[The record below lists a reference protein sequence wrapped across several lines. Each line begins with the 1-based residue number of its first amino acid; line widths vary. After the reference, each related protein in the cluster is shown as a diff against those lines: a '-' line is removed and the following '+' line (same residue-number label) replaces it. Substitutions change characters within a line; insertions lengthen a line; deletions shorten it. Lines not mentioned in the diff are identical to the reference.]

1 MARKIG
7 SRYTA
12 HQVLGRGSA
21 GTVWLGEGPEGPVA
35 IKLLRED
42 LASDQDLVGRFVQ
55 ERTALLSLDHPR
67 VVGIRD
73 LVVDGADLALVMDL
87 VRGTDLRSRLEREH
101 RMTPEAAVAI
111 AADVADGLAAAHAGG
126 VVHRD
131 VKPENVLLDSA
142 APAGPGGAP
151 PALLTDFGIARLVDS
166 PRRTRATR
174 IIGTPDY
181 LAPEIIEGLPPRA
194 SVDIY
199 ALATVLYELLA
210 GFTPFGG
217 GHPGAVL
224 RRHVTESVQPLPDL
238 PDELWQILA
247 QCLAKA
253 PASRLTAGELGARLR
268 ELLPHLAGLPALD
281 VAPPGADGAAAE
293 NGFAD
298 EGAEPGSAAGGPGG
312 AVGAAAGAP
321 GGSGVPGGPGGLG
334 GSGAA
339 GARSGSGG
347 SGVGG
352 GMGSGAGAPAAPVSG
367 FADRRRGAVPLVRGA
382 APDSSR
388 DTHTSIRLPTADEL
402 AGYGAAS
409 RAGRAAGKAAG
420 GKGAGGRGAGKGGT
434 GQGGTGN
441 GTGRGGALRA
451 SAPDRPAS
459 PRHRAVSD
467 AVRSRRIKFAAAA
480 AAALAVAGI
489 GGWGI
494 ASAGSSGSGHGGS
507 GKDPGAST
515 DDRPAAPDTSADGSA
530 RSPVSSGAPTAGR
543 GGTPT
548 APTAGAASPQGRTG
562 APVALPRWSAAQDV
576 PAAGVPL
583 TGGPRAVVLGHTTY
597 VFARGEDKNVWY
609 VTRDGSGYGPWHRLT
624 GISTQGDPAVVSARA
639 GRIDLFA
646 AGTDGLLYRRTYTG
660 PASGAAGAGSWN
672 AWSQVDERT
681 HFDAAPAAASSEPG
695 RIDLVDRVG
704 GDLVTASL
712 VDGRWNAW
720 ALVPTAGRITSAPAL
735 VSRGRGTLEAF
746 VVRKADGAV
755 LRLPFS
761 GGAWRPSSVVDGLDA
776 AGAGRPEAL
785 AAGGRLYVFAA
796 GQASALQGAPTP
808 LPAGLGG
815 GPVGAAGAAGTLEL
829 FAPTA
834 HGTLT
839 RATAPA

>member
-55 ERTALLSLDHPR
+55 ERTALLSLDHPHI
-67 VVGIRD
+67 VGIRD
-73 LVVDGADLALVMDL
+73 LVVDGTDLALVMDL
-87 VRGTDLRSRLEREH
+87 VRGTDLRSRLERER
-101 RMTPEAAVAI
+101 RMLPEAAVAI
-111 AADVADGLAAAHAGG
+111 AADVADGLAAAHAAG

-131 VKPENVLLDSA
+131 VKPENVLLDSV
-142 APAGPGGAP
+142 APPGPGGAP

-224 RRHVTESVQPLPDL
+224 RRHVTETVQPLPGL
-238 PDELWQILA
+238 PDDLWQVLA

-253 PASRLTAGELGARLR
+253 PASRLKSGELGSRLR
-268 ELLPHLAGLPALD
+268 ELMPGLAGVPTLD
-281 VAPPGADGAAAE
+281 VVAPGTDGAAAE
-293 NGFAD
+293 TPYGD
-298 EGAEPGSAAGGPGG
+298 EGDEPPLPSL
-312 AVGAAAGAP
+312 
-321 GGSGVPGGPGGLG
+321 S
-334 GSGAA
+334 
-339 GARSGSGG
+339 
-347 SGVGG
+347 
-352 GMGSGAGAPAAPVSG
+352 
-367 FADRRRGAVPLVRGA
+367 ADRRRGAVPLVRGA

-388 DTHTSIRLPTADEL
+388 DTHTSIKLPTADEL
-402 AGYGAAS
+402 AGFGAAS
-409 RAGRAAGKAAG
+409 ARAGRGG
-420 GKGAGGRGAGKGGT
+420 GKNGRNGG
-434 GQGGTGN
+434 N
-441 GTGRGGALRA
+441 RA

-467 AVRSRRIKFAAAA
+467 ALRQRRIKVAAAA
-480 AAALAVAGI
+480 AAALAVAGL

-494 ASAGSSGSGHGGS
+494 AAAGSSDHAGHSAPDTGGTS
-507 GKDPGAST
+507 R
-515 DDRPAAPDTSADGSA
+515 DDRPPSADPSA
-530 RSPVSSGAPTAGR
+530 SQ
-543 GGTPT
+543 GTPT

-562 APVALPRWSAAQDV
+562 APVELPRWSALQDA
-576 PAAGVPL
+576 PAAGVRL
-583 TGGPRAVVLGHTTY
+583 TGGPQALVMDGATY
-597 VFARGEDKNVWY
+597 VFARGADKNIWY
-609 VTRDGSGYGPWHRLT
+609 VVRGASGYGPWHRLT
-624 GISTQGDPAVVSARA
+624 GISVDADPAVASAQS

-646 AGTDGLLYRRTYTG
+646 VGTDGLLYRRTF
-660 PASGAAGAGSWN
+660 SGGYWKP
-672 AWSQVDERT
+672 WIQVDERT
-681 HFDAAPAAASSEPG
+681 RFDAAPAAASSEPG
-695 RIDLVDRVG
+695 RIDLVGRVG

-720 ALVPTAGRITSAPAL
+720 ALVPTAGRITAAPAL
-735 VSRGRGTLEAF
+735 VSRGRGSLDAF

-761 GGAWRPSSVVDGLDA
+761 GGAWRPSAVLSGLDA
-776 AGAGRPEAL
+776 HQRPEAL
-785 AAGGRLYVFAA
+785 VTGGHLYVFADGA
-796 GQASALQGAPTP
+796 QCESVDPAASTGPAKAAEADGSSSALPGGAT
-808 LPAGLGG
+808 
-815 GPVGAAGAAGTLEL
+815 GPVGAAAGARTLEL
-829 FAPTA
+829 FTVTA
-834 HGTLT
+834 HGTLS
-839 RATAPA
+839 RATAEA